1 MDTYTTGSLLVRSIL
16 SGMKPEKIT
25 GLYNKNVCGA
35 LSYSTENHCFTAS
48 TLLRKRKPKVKYVK
62 FTCRL
67 T

>member
-48 TLLRKRKPKVKYVK
+48 TLLRKTQTESRV
-62 FTCRL
+62 C
-67 T
+67 